1 MAHFAEIDDSN
12 RVIRVV
18 VVDDKDTQD
27 ENGNE
32 VESIGAKYLSD
43 GFKTYDKNGIE
54 DYDGGTWMRTS
65 YNTTGGVHLLDGTP
79 FRKNYAGIGMTYDE
93 GRDAFIDTQPFP
105 SWTLNE
111 DTCQWEP
118 PVSFPTDGKTYFWNE
133 ETTSWK
139 E

>member
-43 GFKTYDKNGIE
+43 GF
-54 DYDGGTWMRTS
+54 GGTWVRTS
-65 YNTTGGVHLLDGTP
+65 YNTNGGVHRLGGTP
-79 FRKNYAGIGMTYDE
+79 FRKNYAGVGVTYDE

>member
-1 MAHFAEIDDSN
+1 MAHFAEINDSN

-27 ENGNE
+27 ENGDE

-43 GFKTYDKNGIE
+43 AF
-54 DYDGGTWMRTS
+54 GGTWLRTS
-65 YNTTGGVHLLDGTP
+65 YNTNGGVHRLGGTP
-79 FRKNYAGIGMTYDE
+79 FRKNYAGPGVTYDE
-93 GRDAFIDTQPFP
+93 GRDAFIDTKPFP

>member
-1 MAHFAEIDDSN
+1 MAHFAEINDSN

-18 VVDDKDTQD
+18 VVDDRDTQD
-27 ENGNE
+27 ENGDE

-43 GFKTYDKNGIE
+43 GF
-54 DYDGGTWMRTS
+54 GGTWVRTS
-65 YNTTGGVHLLDGTP
+65 YNTNGGVHRLGGTP
-79 FRKNYAGIGMTYDE
+79 FRKNYAGIGVTYDE
-93 GRDAFIDTQPFP
+93 GRDAFMDTQPFP

>member
-27 ENGNE
+27 ENGDE

-43 GFKTYDKNGIE
+43 GF
-54 DYDGGTWMRTS
+54 GGTWVRTS
-65 YNTTGGVHLLDGTP
+65 YNTNGGVHRLGGTP
-79 FRKNYAGIGMTYDE
+79 FRKNYAGPGVTYDE

-118 PVSFPTDGKTYFWNE
+118 PVSFPTD
-133 ETTSWK
+133 
-139 E
+139 